1 MMAVRI
7 SRSQNTHSKSAK
19 RNTETWDG
27 PLGVMCWPGKTHLC
41 LLEVSSALGRQPHG
55 TNCRLSRRLSTVTA
69 LRCTTWK
76 PGATPPLC
84 RSLGKDNF
92 FFLGGKT
99 LKHFYLSMNV
109 QPHRNTN
116 HEVWTGPFPTE
127 GRYQEEAKQHQC
139 GQHKQDQT
147 DDFALEFKVFAQ
159 RVMDRTPR
167 LPK

>member
-1 MMAVRI
+1 MVAGRI

-27 PLGVMCWPGKTHLC
+27 PLGIRCWPGKTHLC

-69 LRCTTWK
+69 LRCTTWN

-99 LKHFYLSMNV
+99 LKALLFE
-109 QPHRNTN
+109 
-116 HEVWTGPFPTE
+116 HECPTTQKYQSWGLNWALPYRRGIPRGSQATSVWPTQTGPDWWFCPWI
-127 GRYQEEAKQHQC
+127 
-139 GQHKQDQT
+139 
-147 DDFALEFKVFAQ
+147 
-159 RVMDRTPR
+159 
-167 LPK
+167 

>member
-1 MMAVRI
+1 MKKRQIAPPRMVAGRI

-27 PLGVMCWPGKTHLC
+27 PLGIRCWPGKTHLC

-69 LRCTTWK
+69 LRCTTWN

-92 FFLGGKT
+92 FFLGERPSSTSIWAWMSNHTEISIMRSELGPS
-99 LKHFYLSMNV
+99 LSKGDTKRKPSNISV
-109 QPHRNTN
+109 ANTN
-116 HEVWTGPFPTE
+116 
-127 GRYQEEAKQHQC
+127 
-139 GQHKQDQT
+139 
-147 DDFALEFKVFAQ
+147 
-159 RVMDRTPR
+159 RTR
-167 LPK
+167 LMVLPLNLRSLLRG